1 MGIEYNSGSLGVF
14 LDAFSR
20 HGKEFQGAYYA
31 NYSGVA
37 ATLNVALGRN
47 KGEKFEYVQ
56 SFTKMG
62 FSLCYIVPD
71 LPTMPFPAL
80 TIPCHNFLILAKTSA
95 LVVPSRMD
103 SPFLNGKPF
112 CISASRSDVK
122 KVNQVERRE
131 QKKQLAAKKRK
142 EILEAATQQ
151 RREAARAADE
161 LSKCL
166 NMSPDEFYASWE
178 WKRVRYEALK
188 RYGARCMLCGA
199 KAEDGARIC
208 VDHIKPRSKYPLLQL
223 DVNNLQVLCND
234 CNMGKGAWDETDWR

>member
-1 MGIEYNSGSLGVF
+1 MGIEYNSGTLGVF

-37 ATLNVALGRN
+37 ATLNVALGRT
-47 KGEKFEYVQ
+47 KGEKFEYVPA
-56 SFTKMG
+56 FTKMG

-71 LPTMPFPAL
+71 LPTLPFPAL
-80 TIPCHNFLILAKTSA
+80 TIPCHNFLILAKTCA
-95 LVVPSRMD
+95 LVVPTRMD
-103 SPFLNGKPF
+103 LPFLNGKPF
-112 CISASRSDVK
+112 CISASRREAK
-122 KVNQVERRE
+122 QVNQVERRE
-131 QKKQLAAKKRK
+131 QKKQLAAKKRA
-142 EILEAATQQ
+142 EIS
-151 RREAARAADE
+151 RAADD
-161 LSKCL
+161 LSKCM

-178 WKRVRYEALK
+178 WKRARYEALK